1 MLLFFRKRKP
11 SEESR
16 KRLEHQLCLAKEAGA
31 DDVLDI
37 SGCELSEIPASVF
50 STCKVLQ
57 KKVFIVHDN
66 QLTSLVPKSCS
77 ITSLV
82 TLKVLDL
89 HENKL
94 TSLPADLGQL
104 RSLQV
109 LNVERNQ
116 LQCLPESIGELSQL
130 QTLSVRG
137 NCLSELPTSLGRMR
151 SLRTLDLSENKVREL
166 PTELASVR
174 TLETLTLDA
183 AAMTFPPASV
193 CAGGTEAIQ
202 QFLCAELG
210 VEYCPPSQYLLSVL
224 ERKQGAALEDCVD
237 GGSSSPVQEEEIWQ
251 NKFQDYDKRKE
262 QKNLEKLEFERRLGE
277 EQREHAQLLQLNNS
291 HKEDVLHSVKQ
302 EHQRLE
308 AGLCHQRRVL
318 EAERHRLMHQLKVV
332 EESITGR
339 IKSLL
344 MQNQRQKK
352 GAELLQ
358 TLEKERV
365 RTERLTAITQEEAER
380 LRRKE
385 VAAAMQQML
394 SESYSIR
401 LIQEACDSRRQSLV
415 SETCSS
421 LGQMD
426 RMFEQ
431 VLSLQQLDQSKALH
445 HILQEEE
452 MQKAAFEAMQL
463 QKDGMHRYIRNQIKL
478 IEAEL
483 MQLTKLEVKRRD
495 LDTENLQEVLSD
507 QRSALADLLQQLLK
521 QKDQRETELR
531 DILVEM
537 QQKSEAS
544 QENYWMIQYQR
555 LLDAK
560 PQSLQVQEA
569 GLQQGLVDLL
579 VGLSAQHYLPIL
591 AHHRVSTETL
601 RGLSA
606 ADLKQMG
613 ISEVGVQRALLS
625 WAQEQGPT
633 APPEPSK
640 AVEKEVDQEGER
652 ESPPSPHPPPS
663 ALEGGGQSEC
673 VVCMERESQ
682 IIFLACG
689 HACCCSSCSE
699 ALRSCPL
706 CRGDIAQRIRIY
718 RH

>member
-16 KRLEHQLCLAKEAGA
+16 KRLEHQLCL
-31 DDVLDI
+31 
-37 SGCELSEIPASVF
+37 
-50 STCKVLQ
+50 
-57 KKVFIVHDN
+57 VFIVHDN

-82 TLKVLDL
+82 TLKTGAQMGHDDPGGIGSFSVCVAFMPGIYTLVLDL

-104 RSLQV
+104 CSLQV

-202 QFLCAELG
+202 QFLCADRHTCTL
-210 VEYCPPSQYLLSVL
+210 VHLDARCYKVAFYFLITVTDVRSV
-224 ERKQGAALEDCVD
+224 
-237 GGSSSPVQEEEIWQ
+237 SHSMQ
-251 NKFQDYDKRKE
+251 NKFQDYEKRK
-262 QKNLEKLEFERRLGE
+262 
-277 EQREHAQLLQLNNS
+277 
-291 HKEDVLHSVKQ
+291 

-318 EAERHRLMHQLKVV
+318 EAERHRLMHQLKVA

-358 TLEKERV
+358 TLEKE
-365 RTERLTAITQEEAER
+365 
-380 LRRKE
+380 
-385 VAAAMQQML
+385 
-394 SESYSIR
+394 
-401 LIQEACDSRRQSLV
+401 
-415 SETCSS
+415 S

-431 VLSLQQLDQSKALH
+431 VLSLQQLDQSKALR

-463 QKDGMHRYIRNQIKL
+463 QKDGMHRYIRNQ
-478 IEAEL
+478 
-483 MQLTKLEVKRRD
+483 
-495 LDTENLQEVLSD
+495 
-507 QRSALADLLQQLLK
+507 
-521 QKDQRETELR
+521 
-531 DILVEM
+531 VEM

-579 VGLSAQHYLPIL
+579 AGLSAQHYLPIL

-633 APPEPSK
+633 APPGKLITSSSSSDLPVCH
-640 AVEKEVDQEGER
+640 AR
-652 ESPPSPHPPPS
+652 SPPGPSPS
-663 ALEGGGQSEC
+663 
-673 VVCMERESQ
+673 
-682 IIFLACG
+682 
-689 HACCCSSCSE
+689 
-699 ALRSCPL
+699 
-706 CRGDIAQRIRIY
+706 
-718 RH
+718 

>member
-1 MLLFFRKRKP
+1 MPLFFRKKKP

-16 KRLEHQLCLAKEAGA
+16 KRLEYQLCLAKEAGA
-31 DDVLDI
+31 DDILDI
-37 SGCELSEIPASVF
+37 SACELSEIPASVF

-137 NCLSELPTSLGRMR
+137 NCLSKLPPSLGSMK

-224 ERKQGAALEDCVD
+224 ERKEGAVLDDCVD
-237 GGSSSPVQEEEIWQ
+237 GGSSSPVQEETIWQ
-251 NKFQDYDKRKE
+251 NKFQDYEKRKE

-277 EQREHAQLLQLNNS
+277 EQREHAQLILLNNS
-291 HKEDVLHSVKQ
+291 QKEDVLHSVKQ

-308 AGLCHQRRVL
+308 AGLCHQQRVL
-318 EAERHRLMHQLKVV
+318 EAERHRLMHQLKVA

-394 SESYSIR
+394 SETYSIR
-401 LIQEACDSRRQSLV
+401 LIQEACESRRQSLV
-415 SETCSS
+415 SETYSS

-426 RMFEQ
+426 RKFEQ
-431 VLSLQQLDQSKALH
+431 VLSLQQLDQSKALR

-452 MQKAAFEAMQL
+452 MQKAAFEALQL
-463 QKDGMHRYIRNQIKL
+463 QKDGMHRYIRNQ
-478 IEAEL
+478 
-483 MQLTKLEVKRRD
+483 
-495 LDTENLQEVLSD
+495 EVLSD
-507 QRSALADLLQQLLK
+507 QRSALSDLLQQLLK

-544 QENYWMIQYQR
+544 QENYWLIQYQR
-555 LLDAK
+555 LLDSK
-560 PQSLQVQEA
+560 PLALQVQEA

-625 WAQEQGPT
+625 WAQGP
-633 APPEPSK
+633 AASPEPLK
-640 AVEKEVDQEGER
+640 VAENEFDQEGER
-652 ESPPSPHPPPS
+652 ESPSSPHPPPSAPS

-673 VVCMERESQ
+673 VVCMEHESQ

-699 ALRSCPL
+699 ALQSCPL
-706 CRGDIAQRIRIY
+706 CRGNITQRIRIY

>member
-57 KKVFIVHDN
+57 K
-66 QLTSLVPKSCS
+66 
-77 ITSLV
+77 
-82 TLKVLDL
+82 KVLDL

-224 ERKQGAALEDCVD
+224 ERKEGAALEDCVD
-237 GGSSSPVQEEEIWQ
+237 GGSSSPVQEEMIWQ
-251 NKFQDYDKRKE
+251 NKFQDYEKRKE

-277 EQREHAQLLQLNNS
+277 EQREHAQLIQLNNS

-318 EAERHRLMHQLKVV
+318 EAERHRLMHQLKVA

-431 VLSLQQLDQSKALH
+431 VLSLQQLDQSKALR

-633 APPEPSK
+633 ALPEPSK

-652 ESPPSPHPPPS
+652 ESPPSPHPPPSAPS

>member
-1 MLLFFRKRKP
+1 M
-11 SEESR
+11 
-16 KRLEHQLCLAKEAGA
+16 Q
-31 DDVLDI
+31 
-37 SGCELSEIPASVF
+37 
-50 STCKVLQ
+50 
-57 KKVFIVHDN
+57 
-66 QLTSLVPKSCS
+66 
-77 ITSLV
+77 
-82 TLKVLDL
+82 VLDL

-104 RSLQV
+104 CSLQV

-116 LQCLPESIGELSQL
+116 LQCLPESIGELCQL

-174 TLETLTLDA
+174 TLEILTLDA

-224 ERKQGAALEDCVD
+224 ERKEGAALEDCVD
-237 GGSSSPVQEEEIWQ
+237 GGSSSPVQEETNWQ
-251 NKFQDYDKRKE
+251 E

-277 EQREHAQLLQLNNS
+277 EQREHAQLIQLNNS
-291 HKEDVLHSVKQ
+291 HKEDVLHSVRQ
-302 EHQRLE
+302 EHQQLE

-318 EAERHRLMHQLKVV
+318 EAERHRLMHQLKVA

-358 TLEKERV
+358 TLEKERQKKGAELLQTLEKERV
-365 RTERLTAITQEEAER
+365 RTERLTAITQEEAEH

-401 LIQEACDSRRQSLV
+401 LIQEACDSRRHSLV
-415 SETCSS
+415 SETCS
-421 LGQMD
+421 

-431 VLSLQQLDQSKALH
+431 VLSLQQLDQSKALR

-560 PQSLQVQEA
+560 PQSLQVQVP
-569 GLQQGLVDLL
+569 LI
-579 VGLSAQHYLPIL
+579 P
-591 AHHRVSTETL
+591 
-601 RGLSA
+601 RG
-606 ADLKQMG
+606 
-613 ISEVGVQRALLS
+613 SE
-625 WAQEQGPT
+625 
-633 APPEPSK
+633 
-640 AVEKEVDQEGER
+640 
-652 ESPPSPHPPPS
+652 
-663 ALEGGGQSEC
+663 
-673 VVCMERESQ
+673 
-682 IIFLACG
+682 
-689 HACCCSSCSE
+689 SCNR
-699 ALRSCPL
+699 RSL
-706 CRGDIAQRIRIY
+706 D
-718 RH
+718 

>member
-1 MLLFFRKRKP
+1 M
-11 SEESR
+11 
-16 KRLEHQLCLAKEAGA
+16 Q
-31 DDVLDI
+31 
-37 SGCELSEIPASVF
+37 
-50 STCKVLQ
+50 
-57 KKVFIVHDN
+57 
-66 QLTSLVPKSCS
+66 
-77 ITSLV
+77 
-82 TLKVLDL
+82 VLDL

-104 RSLQV
+104 CSLQV

-224 ERKQGAALEDCVD
+224 ERKEGAALEDCVD
-237 GGSSSPVQEEEIWQ
+237 GGSSSPVQEETIWQVQYPDPTGTPAHRAGPQHTDKDPRHTLTGTPTPSDRHTCTHVHLDARCYKVAFYFRITVTDVRSVSHSLQ
-251 NKFQDYDKRKE
+251 NKFQDYEKRKITSI
-262 QKNLEKLEFERRLGE
+262 NHAGTGAGGGE
-277 EQREHAQLLQLNNS
+277 HHGADQEPADAEPEVMSQSL
-291 HKEDVLHSVKQ
+291 SV
-302 EHQRLE
+302 
-308 AGLCHQRRVL
+308 
-318 EAERHRLMHQLKVV
+318 
-332 EESITGR
+332 
-339 IKSLL
+339 
-344 MQNQRQKK
+344 RQKK

-365 RTERLTAITQEEAER
+365 RTERLTAITQEEAEH

-401 LIQEACDSRRQSLV
+401 LIQEACDSRRQSFI

-431 VLSLQQLDQSKALH
+431 VLSLQQLDQSKALR

-463 QKDGMHRYIRNQIKL
+463 QKDGMHRYIRN
-478 IEAEL
+478 
-483 MQLTKLEVKRRD
+483 
-495 LDTENLQEVLSD
+495 QEVLSD

-579 VGLSAQHYLPIL
+579 AGLSAQHYLPIL

-606 ADLKQMG
+606 ADLKQ
-613 ISEVGVQRALLS
+613 VWDCRCL
-625 WAQEQGPT
+625 
-633 APPEPSK
+633 
-640 AVEKEVDQEGER
+640 R
-652 ESPPSPHPPPS
+652 
-663 ALEGGGQSEC
+663 
-673 VVCMERESQ
+673 VC
-682 IIFLACG
+682 A
-689 HACCCSSCSE
+689 
-699 ALRSCPL
+699 
-706 CRGDIAQRIRIY
+706 
-718 RH
+718 